1 MISRGAAF
9 GLPVGLPN
17 KARNT
22 QKGSP
27 NWPDSKVA
35 ERMKIMPSGNESRE
49 IKVPKKGPEN
59 LDALHPALRGFSGK
73 LFKGAGLVFVVVEV
87 EGISPPKSHPPK
99 KNKVD
104 SEFTKKY

>member
-1 MISRGAAF
+1 VISRGAAF

-87 EGISPPKSHPPK
+87 EGISPPKSHDFK
-99 KNKVD
+99 
-104 SEFTKKY
+104 